1 MNKHGKERLIP
12 LQGKGK
18 GTTMGSRMGSSP
30 SSAGF
35 VITSLLTMSQP
46 LNLWACLVPLS
57 LDLLTPHLEGL
68 NVHCPLYTHT
78 HAHTHTHT
86 RTRTLWTGLSGP
98 TTPKTRTRR
107 VEKCFW
113 VLCEADKSTSCQ
125 VMTAGTVTLTHWLSS
140 WLFPFLS
147 VWDWGSSQFSTPTPR
162 QTSLFLTRLVSS
174 EWGEGCPGGV
184 SGGSRKFS
192 PSLP

>member
-18 GTTMGSRMGSSP
+18 STTMGSRMGSSP

-35 VITSLLTMSQP
+35 AITSLLAMSQS

-78 HAHTHTHT
+78 HAHSGQDY
-86 RTRTLWTGLSGP
+86 LGLLPQKQEPG
-98 TTPKTRTRR
+98 
-107 VEKCFW
+107 
-113 VLCEADKSTSCQ
+113 
-125 VMTAGTVTLTHWLSS
+125 
-140 WLFPFLS
+140 
-147 VWDWGSSQFSTPTPR
+147 
-162 QTSLFLTRLVSS
+162 
-174 EWGEGCPGGV
+174 EWRDVCV
-184 SGGSRKFS
+184 
-192 PSLP
+192 